1 MPLRDFWLEHTHY
14 FAKNPQ
20 KSAEIPVI
28 YLTNPV
34 AACYTYF
41 IVKGMQSIRK
51 GKSNDIG

>member
-1 MPLRDFWLEHTHY
+1 MPLRDFLVGAHT
-14 FAKNPQ
+14 FFRENSV
-20 KSAEIPVI
+20 KSAEILVI
-28 YLTNPV
+28 YLTNPA